1 MEKTVAV
8 VEALWESVQ
17 SLWHRKSWE
26 WYNLDTNTFSGGC
39 LMVGGDVVFQ
49 LIMLLMIA
57 GFVLAAVLVVR
68 SIMKG
73 NQKRS
78 QEEERL
84 SSIEDKLD
92 DVMVA
97 IDKKKPE

>member
-1 MEKTVAV
+1 
-8 VEALWESVQ
+8 
-17 SLWHRKSWE
+17 
-26 WYNLDTNTFSGGC
+26 
-39 LMVGGDVVFQ
+39 MVGGDVLFQ

-78 QEEERL
+78 HEEERL